1 MRIDMEF
8 KKLEIKPE
16 GNWVKRNIRT
26 PQGRKTMIYIAIGA
40 VAGVIVFVV
49 TQEKK
54 LAEITAGEIIKSMA
68 MGGFFGFFITNS
80 PCARN
85 QC

>member
-1 MRIDMEF
+1 MRIEMEF

-16 GNWVKRNIRT
+16 GNWLKRNVWT
-26 PQGRKTMIYIAIGA
+26 PHGKKTMIYIAIGA
-40 VAGVIVFVV
+40 VAGAVIFLV
-49 TQEKK
+49 TQEKT
-54 LAEITAGEIIKSMA
+54 LAEITTGEIFKSMA
-68 MGGFFGFFITNS
+68 MGGFFGFFVTNS